1 MKNIAIQCLLRP
13 ALTVVDRC
21 LDYDN
26 FRATIER
33 IDRLLIDSEVE
44 SQGVD
49 LALERGQPMS
59 VKARQK
65 RANFALKALRMETL
79 RYLLGGISFRH
90 LSRALGSSDLLADFC
105 RVRHIDGIRGISKST
120 LERASKFFSEEQ
132 LRALHR
138 TLTEVVG
145 DADLARQVVGLDKP
159 IDTTICLL
167 DGTCLEVN
175 IHWPT
180 DWVLLK
186 DVADTLLKAIRLIRE
201 KAGLRH
207 RMPIEPEPL
216 ARQMNR
222 LCIQMTHS
230 RRRKDSARQR
240 KGILRQMKKLLKRIG
255 EHARSHRE
263 LLQAC
268 WEQSDYSEKQ
278 VQQILTRMERMSELI
293 PVVIKQAHERI
304 IGGRQVKNAEKVLSV
319 YEPDAQ
325 VIVRGKAGQEVEFGN
340 TLFLGES
347 VEGYLLDWKL
357 YGSRTPSEN
366 EQMQESLQRQNRFN
380 LAEPIAAMCADR
392 GFASQRARRQ
402 LAQEGIYDA
411 LCPRDPKQLKKR
423 MEEPHFRQLQKR
435 RASTEGRIG
444 VLKNRW
450 QAGRLRSKG
459 FANRSISVAWSVL
472 SHNLWKV
479 AKMLAQQDELKTKAA
494 A

>member
-159 IDTTICLL
+159 IDTTICLI

-186 DVADTLLKAIRLIRE
+186 DVAGTLLKAIRLIRE

-268 WEQSDYSEKQ
+268 REQSDYSEKQ

-450 QAGRLRSKG
+450 QAGRLCSKG

>member
-44 SQGVD
+44 SQGID

-159 IDTTICLL
+159 IDTTICLI
-167 DGTCLEVN
+167 DGTCLELN

-186 DVADTLLKAIRLIRE
+186 DVAGTLLKAIRLIRE

-222 LCIQMTHS
+222 LCMQMTHS

-240 KGILRQMKKLLKRIG
+240 KNILRQMKKLLKRIG

>member
-13 ALTVVDRC
+13 ALTVVARC

-159 IDTTICLL
+159 IDTTICLI

-186 DVADTLLKAIRLIRE
+186 DVAGTLLKAIRLIRE

-278 VQQILTRMERMSELI
+278 VQQILTRMERMSEL
-293 PVVIKQAHERI
+293 
-304 IGGRQVKNAEKVLSV
+304 
-319 YEPDAQ
+319 
-325 VIVRGKAGQEVEFGN
+325 
-340 TLFLGES
+340 T
-347 VEGYLLDWKL
+347 
-357 YGSRTPSEN
+357 
-366 EQMQESLQRQNRFN
+366 
-380 LAEPIAAMCADR
+380 
-392 GFASQRARRQ
+392 
-402 LAQEGIYDA
+402 
-411 LCPRDPKQLKKR
+411 
-423 MEEPHFRQLQKR
+423 
-435 RASTEGRIG
+435 
-444 VLKNRW
+444 
-450 QAGRLRSKG
+450 
-459 FANRSISVAWSVL
+459 
-472 SHNLWKV
+472 
-479 AKMLAQQDELKTKAA
+479 
-494 A
+494 

>member
-26 FRATIER
+26 FRATIDR

-44 SQGVD
+44 SQAIE
-49 LALERGQPMS
+49 LALEGWPPMGL
-59 VKARQK
+59 KARRQ
-65 RANFALKALRMETL
+65 RASFAIKALRMDTL
-79 RYLLGGISFRH
+79 GRLLGGISFRH

-105 RVRHIDGIRGISKST
+105 RVRQIDGIRGISKST

-145 DADLARQVVGLDKP
+145 DALLARQVGLDKP
-159 IDTTICLL
+159 IDTTICLI
-167 DGTCLEVN
+167 DGTCLEAN

-186 DVADTLLKAIRLIRE
+186 DVAGTLLKAIRLIRE
-201 KAGLRH
+201 KAGVRH

-278 VQQILTRMERMSELI
+278 VQQILARMERMSEQI

-319 YEPDAQ
+319 YELDGK

-380 LAEPIAAMCADR
+380 LEEPIAAMCADR

-423 MEEPHFRQLQKR
+423 MEEPLFRQ
-435 RASTEGRIG
+435 
-444 VLKNRW
+444 
-450 QAGRLRSKG
+450 
-459 FANRSISVAWSVL
+459 
-472 SHNLWKV
+472 
-479 AKMLAQQDELKTKAA
+479 
-494 A
+494 

>member
-49 LALERGQPMS
+49 LASERGQPMS

-159 IDTTICLL
+159 IDTTICLI

-186 DVADTLLKAIRLIRE
+186 DVAGTLLKAIRLIRE

>member
-13 ALTVVDRC
+13 ALTVVERC
-21 LDYDN
+21 ADYEN

-44 SQGVD
+44 SQAIE
-49 LALERGQPMS
+49 LALEERQTKGL
-59 VKARQK
+59 KARQK
-65 RANFALKALRMETL
+65 RASFALKALRMETL

-145 DADLARQVVGLDKP
+145 DALLARQVVGLDKP
-159 IDTTICLL
+159 IDTTICLI
-167 DGTCLEVN
+167 DGTCLELN

-186 DVADTLLKAIRLIRE
+186 DVAGTLLKAIRLIRE

-222 LCIQMTHS
+222 LCMQMTHS

-240 KGILRQMKKLLKRIG
+240 KNILRQMKKHLKRIG
-255 EHARSHRE
+255 EHARRHRE

-268 WEQSDYSEKQ
+268 WEQSDYSKKQ
-278 VQQILTRMERMSELI
+278 VQQSS
-293 PVVIKQAHERI
+293 P
-304 IGGRQVKNAEKVLSV
+304 G
-319 YEPDAQ
+319 
-325 VIVRGKAGQEVEFGN
+325 
-340 TLFLGES
+340 
-347 VEGYLLDWKL
+347 
-357 YGSRTPSEN
+357 
-366 EQMQESLQRQNRFN
+366 
-380 LAEPIAAMCADR
+380 
-392 GFASQRARRQ
+392 
-402 LAQEGIYDA
+402 
-411 LCPRDPKQLKKR
+411 
-423 MEEPHFRQLQKR
+423 
-435 RASTEGRIG
+435 
-444 VLKNRW
+444 
-450 QAGRLRSKG
+450 
-459 FANRSISVAWSVL
+459 WSV
-472 SHNLWKV
+472 
-479 AKMLAQQDELKTKAA
+479 
-494 A
+494 

>member
-1 MKNIAIQCLLRP
+1 MKNIAIQCRLRP

-159 IDTTICLL
+159 IDTTICLI

-186 DVADTLLKAIRLIRE
+186 DVAGTLLKAIRLIRE
-201 KAGLRH
+201 KADLRH
-207 RMPIEPEPL
+207 RMPIESEPL

>member
-1 MKNIAIQCLLRP
+1 
-13 ALTVVDRC
+13 
-21 LDYDN
+21 
-26 FRATIER
+26 
-33 IDRLLIDSEVE
+33 
-44 SQGVD
+44 
-49 LALERGQPMS
+49 MS

-159 IDTTICLL
+159 IDTTICLI

-186 DVADTLLKAIRLIRE
+186 DVAGTLLKAIRLIRE

-240 KGILRQMKKLLKRIG
+240 KGILRQMKKLLQTDRGACPQSPGIIASLLGAKR
-255 EHARSHRE
+255 
-263 LLQAC
+263 LQRKTGPT
-268 WEQSDYSEKQ
+268 DPY
-278 VQQILTRMERMSELI
+278 
-293 PVVIKQAHERI
+293 PDGAHERANP
-304 IGGRQVKNAEKVLSV
+304 GGHQASARANHWR
-319 YEPDAQ
+319 PP
-325 VIVRGKAGQEVEFGN
+325 
-340 TLFLGES
+340 GE
-347 VEGYLLDWKL
+347 
-357 YGSRTPSEN
+357 
-366 EQMQESLQRQNRFN
+366 
-380 LAEPIAAMCADR
+380 
-392 GFASQRARRQ
+392 
-402 LAQEGIYDA
+402 
-411 LCPRDPKQLKKR
+411 
-423 MEEPHFRQLQKR
+423 KR
-435 RASTEGRIG
+435 RESFECLRTRC
-444 VLKNRW
+444 
-450 QAGRLRSKG
+450 AGDCARQSGPRG
-459 FANRSISVAWSVL
+459 
-472 SHNLWKV
+472 
-479 AKMLAQQDELKTKAA
+479 
-494 A
+494 